1 MCPPGHGVQETDPPI
16 LVKVPNAQFEHV
28 SWAGAEVN
36 FPAMQSVHEEALS
49 TLDDLPGAQSVHSE
63 ANSREYFPLVQVEQK
78 AAPVEFV
85 YLPASQLMQSERR
98 VAPVLL
104 LY

>member
-49 TLDDLPGAQSVHSE
+49 TLDDLPGAQSVQLL
-63 ANSREYFPLVQVEQK
+63 ALV
-78 AAPVEFV
+78 A
-85 YLPASQLMQSERR
+85 YLPATHLMHVVLPDA
-98 VAPVLL
+98 VATAPLGQAL
-104 LY
+104 HAASPTTSP